1 MCQSTI
7 GQNHYHNY
15 FVSISS
21 FKVNLLL
28 INQIDANPLVKA
40 NNKVDRRHLIVLT
53 QILNKM

>member
-15 FVSISS
+15 FVSNSS
-21 FKVNLLL
+21 LKVNLLL

-40 NNKVDRRHLIVLT
+40 NNKVDR
-53 QILNKM
+53 